1 MQTYD
6 EDVRQFDSRGSM
18 DNKVLARFYM
28 KAEQDK
34 KASVE
39 AGRPIFKD
47 KEYIEI
53 VVPGD
58 SKDVVI
64 RPVTDMDKQRF
75 HKIYEA
81 FKSGAES
88 QLIGTPLEEVTWIP
102 RSQVEELKYFKIF
115 TVEHLAEVRDD
126 ACSKLPGLHEL
137 KRRAKA
143 FVAAAEDAAPLLAL
157 EQRIKD
163 QENEMNALKEA
174 LREAANTIK
183 ELKKS
188 QKE

>member
-1 MQTYD
+1 MPTYE
-6 EDVRQFDSRGSM
+6 EDVSQFDSRGAM
-18 DNKVLARFYM
+18 DNKVLAKFYM

-34 KASVE
+34 QASLA
-39 AGRPIFKD
+39 AGRPVYRDREF
-47 KEYIEI
+47 IEI

-64 RPVTDMDKQRF
+64 RPASDMDRQRF
-75 HKIYEA
+75 RKIYEA

-137 KRRAKA
+137 KRKAAA
-143 FVAAAEDAAPLLAL
+143 FVQAASDNAPFLAM
-157 EQRIKD
+157 EQKMKD
-163 QENEMNALKEA
+163 QDMEINALKTSLKDAIE
-174 LREAANTIK
+174 TIK
-183 ELKKS
+183 ELKKN
-188 QKE
+188 QKD